1 MTPKTIATPHPDAQ
15 AMHEAIHMA
24 RTLWGG
30 TKAMR
35 AAGKAYLPK
44 EPAEDENA
52 YNDRVARSVLF
63 NGLRKTVRDMRGR
76 VFAKEVVLGEDVP
89 PQLATYFENIDLTG
103 RNLSVFASHA
113 FEAALVDGISYVL
126 TDAPVAVEGM
136 TRANQGRPYWV
147 LIEASD
153 VIGWTAYPG
162 QERLE
167 LASFR
172 FYETVDEDDGIHIER
187 IRQIRVLLPG
197 AYEVW
202 RQDAKAK
209 HEWRLYEAGRRDLIE
224 IPVEPIYLNRTGFM
238 TGAPPLQDL
247 CDLNVA
253 HWQSASDQRNI
264 LHVARVPIL
273 FGSGFAEDAGITIGA
288 SQMTRAS
295 DPAANLA
302 YVEHSGAAIG
312 SGRDD
317 LQDLEMRMQ
326 AMGLQLL
333 VDQSGRSATGE
344 KRDDSK
350 ENSQLGAMVDAL
362 KDGLENAMMH
372 LAAMASLP
380 DGGSLIINKDFGI
393 TASGQQ
399 DITNILTA
407 YRDRVISH
415 ETALNELLRR
425 GFLSDS
431 LDVEAEMGQVLDES
445 VQAMEDEA
453 AAMGTLAEE
462 PVQT

>member
-1 MTPKTIATPHPDAQ
+1 MV
-15 AMHEAIHMA
+15 

-35 AAGKAYLPK
+35 SAGKTYLPK
-44 EPAEDENA
+44 EPAEDETA
-52 YNDRVARSVLF
+52 YKDRIARSVLF

-76 VFAKEVVLGEDVP
+76 VFAKEITFGDDVP
-89 PQLATYFENIDLTG
+89 PQLVEYFENVDLTG
-103 RNLSVFASHA
+103 RNLSVFASQA

-147 LIEASD
+147 MIEASD
-153 VIGWTAYPG
+153 VIGWTVYPG

-172 FYETVDEDDGIHIER
+172 FYETVDEDDGIHVER

-197 AYEVW
+197 AYQVW
-202 RQDAKAK
+202 RQMGDNK
-209 HEWRLYEAGRRDLIE
+209 EWTLYESGLRDLAD

-238 TGAPPLQDL
+238 TGSPPLQDL

-295 DPAANLA
+295 DPNAKLA

-344 KRDDSK
+344 KRDDVK

-380 DGGSLIINKDFGI
+380 DGGSLVINKDFGI

-399 DITNILTA
+399 DITNILAA

-431 LDVEAEMGQVLDES
+431 LDVDQEVLDVLGDETS
-445 VQAMEDEA
+445 ALERGDDAMEAIGGLANGGQD
-453 AAMGTLAEE
+453 AMN
-462 PVQT
+462 V